1 MSFATPIKNKFNFVV
16 RKSEIYR
23 YINVISPKTSS
34 NMTTYE
40 MKCELEST
48 FGWDWNVLDLME
60 DWEIE
65 DTYRELTA
73 NNDEVNLF
81 ND

>member
-1 MSFATPIKNKFNFVV
+1 
-16 RKSEIYR
+16 
-23 YINVISPKTSS
+23 
-34 NMTTYE
+34 MTTYE